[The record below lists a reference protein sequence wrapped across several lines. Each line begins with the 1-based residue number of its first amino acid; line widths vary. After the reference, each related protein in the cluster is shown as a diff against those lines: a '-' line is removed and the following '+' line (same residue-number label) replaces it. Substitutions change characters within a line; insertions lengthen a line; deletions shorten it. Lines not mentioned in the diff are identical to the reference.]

1 MVGVV
6 TQPFPVCDCQT
17 DRSFLKTGSGRR
29 RKYLF
34 PTTSENPGCP
44 LVLAPPSSASGAHCL
59 PLVYRWLTTSCVLS
73 TPAYDW
79 RFSCGVT
86 SISGRHVEP
95 QKPGRCTGWPWLTT
109 ACPEGSPVPR
119 RGRGT
124 VGTAAEN
131 RPVTHRRAPCRCTD
145 FAGSRSCRRAA
156 KPDC

>member
-86 SISGRHVEP
+86 SISGRSRRTTEARPVYWLAVADDCLPGGLTCASTGSRYCWDGRRKPPGDAPPGTLSVYGLCRLSELP
-95 QKPGRCTGWPWLTT
+95 PGRQ
-109 ACPEGSPVPR
+109 A
-119 RGRGT
+119 
-124 VGTAAEN
+124 
-131 RPVTHRRAPCRCTD
+131 
-145 FAGSRSCRRAA
+145 
-156 KPDC
+156 